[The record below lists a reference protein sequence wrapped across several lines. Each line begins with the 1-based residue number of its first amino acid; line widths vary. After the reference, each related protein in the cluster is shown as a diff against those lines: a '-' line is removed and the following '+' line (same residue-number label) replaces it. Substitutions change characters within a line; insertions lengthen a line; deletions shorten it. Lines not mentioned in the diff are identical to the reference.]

1 MAVQVERLIR
11 VVISRHDRP
20 ADKCLQRQGRE
31 HVQTEATAGISTRGI
46 DVEQWSITVVLC

>member
-1 MAVQVERLIR
+1 MSVQVERLIR